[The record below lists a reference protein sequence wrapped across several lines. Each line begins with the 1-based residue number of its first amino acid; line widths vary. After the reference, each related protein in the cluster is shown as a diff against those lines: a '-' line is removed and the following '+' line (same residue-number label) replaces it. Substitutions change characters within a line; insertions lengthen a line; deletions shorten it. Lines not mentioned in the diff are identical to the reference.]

1 MASSDPTAMDGP
13 SPTVR
18 SVFKRTAPNGHLPPL
33 CGCPS
38 LKPLP
43 CPADNERMENGNA
56 EERNQ
61 EQIAALHEANRRASE
76 KNQRER
82 VAALKRA
89 KVLRSIGWALIVLA
103 LGAATSH
110 GTASLDP
117 GSGEDQLVIFTYF
130 GMIIT
135 GCMLLARAK
144 GSSILKVWVGFIL
157 LFCELFLLGISP
169 VLAFILLFLG
179 LCAPFAIK
187 YLREKRQREAEAAA
201 SKRR

>member
-1 MASSDPTAMDGP
+1 
-13 SPTVR
+13 
-18 SVFKRTAPNGHLPPL
+18 
-33 CGCPS
+33 
-38 LKPLP
+38 
-43 CPADNERMENGNA
+43 MENGNA
-56 EERNQ
+56 EKRNQ

-157 LFCELFLLGISP
+157 LFCELLLSRISP
-169 VLAFILLFLG
+169 VLAFILLLFFG
-179 LCAPFAIK
+179 LCAPFVIK
-187 YLREKRQREAEAAA
+187 YLREKRQREAEAEAA
-201 SKRR
+201 GSKRR